1 MTSDRS
7 LRIRCAAP
15 LAMAFVLGLVPA
27 AQEANQAPDLGGRT
41 PEQEEMVRLFHEV
54 ERALQAIDLELAD
67 AGAGRIPPPEG
78 DESGIDRLL
87 RSHGEKSN
95 QAATGIE
102 EILRLA
108 QQMNQKS
115 VGQCMKPGQS
125 GQSPLDQQKQSPPQ
139 QQENTP
145 DKPQDGQDKPKPEGQ
160 KPEPMGQKPE
170 DGKQNPPAQENRNQP
185 DRAHE
190 TADAAPRT
198 EDAERWGS
206 LPERVPH
213 VFQNQ
218 ITDDLPLQYRDWI
231 DGYYRRLNKVR

>member
-1 MTSDRS
+1 MTLYRM
-7 LRIRCAAP
+7 LRLRCAAP
-15 LAMAFVLGLVPA
+15 LAATVLLGLA
-27 AQEANQAPDLGGRT
+27 GSAQETAAPAMGGRT

-54 ERALQAIDLELAD
+54 ERALLAIDLELAD

-78 DESGIDRLL
+78 GESGIERLL
-87 RSHGEKSN
+87 RSHGEKSD
-95 QAATGIE
+95 QATMGIE

-115 VGQCMKPGQS
+115 VGQCMKPGQN
-125 GQSPLDQQKQSPPQ
+125 GQSPLDQEKKSSPK

-145 DKPQDGQDKPKPEGQ
+145 DKPENGQEKKPEGQ
-160 KPEPMGQKPE
+160 KPEPQ
-170 DGKQNPPAQENRNQP
+170 GKQPDDGQQSPPPRENRNQP
-185 DRAHE
+185 DRAQE
-190 TADAAPRT
+190 SADAVPHGN
-198 EDAERWGS
+198 DAERWGV

-218 ITDDLPLQYRDWI
+218 LTDDLPLQYRDWI

>member
-1 MTSDRS
+1 MTLYRS
-7 LRIRCAAP
+7 LRLRCAAP
-15 LAMAFVLGLVPA
+15 LAATVLLGLAPS
-27 AQEANQAPDLGGRT
+27 AQEAAAPALGGRT

-54 ERALQAIDLELAD
+54 ERSLLAIDLELAD
-67 AGAGRIPPPEG
+67 AGAGRIPLPEG
-78 DESGIDRLL
+78 SESGIERLL
-87 RSHGEKSN
+87 RSQGEKSN
-95 QAATGIE
+95 KATMGIE

-125 GQSPLDQQKQSPPQ
+125 GQSPLDQEKKSSPK

-145 DKPQDGQDKPKPEGQ
+145 DKPENGQDKKPEGQ
-160 KPEPMGQKPE
+160 KPEPQGQKPE
-170 DGKQNPPAQENRNQP
+170 DGQQNPPARENRNQP
-185 DRAHE
+185 DRAQD
-190 TADAAPRT
+190 TADAVPHGD
-198 EDAERWGS
+198 DAERWGV

-218 ITDDLPLQYRDWI
+218 LTDDLPLQYRDWI

>member
-1 MTSDRS
+1 MTLYRM
-7 LRIRCAAP
+7 LRLRCAAP
-15 LAMAFVLGLVPA
+15 LAATVLLGLA
-27 AQEANQAPDLGGRT
+27 TSAQETAAPALGGRT

-67 AGAGRIPPPEG
+67 AGAGRIPLPEG
-78 DESGIDRLL
+78 SESGIERLL
-87 RSHGEKSN
+87 RSHGEKSS
-95 QAATGIE
+95 QATLGIE

-125 GQSPLDQQKQSPPQ
+125 GQSPLDQQQQSAPK

-145 DKPQDGQDKPKPEGQ
+145 DKPENGPEQPKPEGQ
-160 KPEPMGQKPE
+160 KQEPQGQKPE
-170 DGKQNPPAQENRNQP
+170 DGKQSPPAQENRNQP

-190 TADAAPRT
+190 AGDAVPHGN
-198 EDAERWGS
+198 DAERWGS

-218 ITDDLPLQYRDWI
+218 LTDDLPLQYRDWI

>member
-1 MTSDRS
+1 MTLYRS
-7 LRIRCAAP
+7 LRLRCTAP
-15 LAMAFVLGLVPA
+15 LAVTVLLGLAPS
-27 AQEANQAPDLGGRT
+27 AQETAAPALGGRS

-54 ERALQAIDLELAD
+54 ERSLLAIDLELAD
-67 AGAGRIPPPEG
+67 AGAGRIPLPEG
-78 DESGIDRLL
+78 SESGIERLL

-95 QAATGIE
+95 KATMGIE

-125 GQSPLDQQKQSPPQ
+125 GQSPLDQEKKSSPK

-145 DKPQDGQDKPKPEGQ
+145 DKPENGQDKKPEGQ
-160 KPEPMGQKPE
+160 KPEPQGQKPE
-170 DGKQNPPAQENRNQP
+170 DGQQSPPARENRNQP
-185 DRAHE
+185 DRAQD
-190 TADAAPRT
+190 TADAVPHGN
-198 EDAERWGS
+198 DAERWGV

-218 ITDDLPLQYRDWI
+218 LTDDLPLQYRDWI